1 MLGTFL
7 LRCAKQRADCAALEF
22 HSPSYRGR
30 PIRGSGGPAQRDSSR
45 LTTYILIGWG
55 SFGAGVSRIFLSH
68 SSANNAEAVAL
79 HVWLNGEGWDDVF
92 LDTDPDHGIA
102 PGERWERAL
111 NQAARRCE
119 AVVFL
124 ISRAWLNSGWCLK
137 EFNLAQRLH
146 KRLFGVLIEDLPL
159 TDLPVNLTSTWQMVQ
174 LAAGRDH
181 IMLRITMPVSGQEAH
196 VTFSAEG
203 LKRLKR
209 GLDEAGLDPKYF
221 AWPAKQDPN
230 RPAYRGLLPLEA
242 EDAGIFFGRDAPIV
256 EALDL
261 LRALREAAP
270 PRLLVV
276 LGASGAGKSSFLRAG
291 LLPRLQ
297 RDDRNFLPLRV
308 VRPQRAVINGDT
320 GLLSALESTFAIVG
334 ITITRAELRAAV
346 LGGAAKLKPLLQ
358 SLSDK
363 AKPPKVLETDAP
375 PNPPALILSI
385 DQAEEL
391 FLAEAQDEAQPF
403 LALLRDLL
411 SDDVPA
417 VITIFTI
424 RSDNYERLQ
433 LAKELEGVHQEA
445 LSLPPMPKGSYAEVI
460 KGPAR
465 RLDGTNRALEIEDA
479 LVDALLADI
488 EEGGGKDALPLL
500 AFTLERLFLEYSGRR
515 RLTLADYETLGR
527 IKGSIEA
534 AVERAFKTADADP
547 TIPRDRT
554 ARLALLRRGLIPWL
568 AGIDPDTGAPRRRI
582 ARLTEIPSEAR
593 PLIQHLVDQRLLATD
608 LSRETGEATIEPAH
622 EALLRQWGQLQ
633 SWLAE
638 DTALLSVLEGVRRA
652 SRDWTAN
659 NRGAAWLTHVR
670 DRLDAAERLTAR
682 PDLAANL
689 EVDGSPI
696 HCSMPRGRSSCQGPQ
711 AAGAGSRRSPGRG
724 ADCGFG
730 CLAERRLAWRAL
742 LCGEKREC
750 SDASE
755 GIGVEAGGYFQG
767 MQRLS

>member
-1 MLGTFL
+1 
-7 LRCAKQRADCAALEF
+7 
-22 HSPSYRGR
+22 
-30 PIRGSGGPAQRDSSR
+30 
-45 LTTYILIGWG
+45 
-55 SFGAGVSRIFLSH
+55 
-68 SSANNAEAVAL
+68 
-79 HVWLNGEGWDDVF
+79 
-92 LDTDPDHGIA
+92 
-102 PGERWERAL
+102 
-111 NQAARRCE
+111 
-119 AVVFL
+119 
-124 ISRAWLNSGWCLK
+124 
-137 EFNLAQRLH
+137 
-146 KRLFGVLIEDLPL
+146 
-159 TDLPVNLTSTWQMVQ
+159 
-174 LAAGRDH
+174 
-181 IMLRITMPVSGQEAH
+181 
-196 VTFSAEG
+196 
-203 LKRLKR
+203 
-209 GLDEAGLDPKYF
+209 
-221 AWPAKQDPN
+221 
-230 RPAYRGLLPLEA
+230 LLPLEA
-242 EDAGIFFGRDAPIV
+242 EDAGIFFGRDAPII

-261 LRALREAAP
+261 LRAMRETTP

-689 EVDGSPI
+689 ESTDRQYIAACRGAEAVARARRRRVQALVVVLVAALIVALVAWRNEDWLGERFYAVRNESALTPVKELALKPGHIFKECSDCPEMIVVPSGSFAMGSPPTDKQRYTNEDPLHQVTIAKPFAIAKFDITFAEWDACANHGDCDPHINDFGWGRGRQPVISVSWDDPQTYTAWLRRVTGKPYRLLTESEWEYAARAGTPTAYYWGDEIGKGNANCNGCGSEWDGRRASPVGSFKPNAFGLYDMAGNVWQWVQDCNHDNYDGSPTD
-696 HCSMPRGRSSCQGPQ
+696 
-711 AAGAGSRRSPGRG
+711 GSVWTS
-724 ADCGFG
+724 ADCSHRVVRGGAWDLDPRLLRSANRRRYSTGVRSYDLGF
-730 CLAERRLAWRAL
+730 RLGRTL
-742 LCGEKREC
+742 
-750 SDASE
+750 
-755 GIGVEAGGYFQG
+755 VQ
-767 MQRLS
+767 